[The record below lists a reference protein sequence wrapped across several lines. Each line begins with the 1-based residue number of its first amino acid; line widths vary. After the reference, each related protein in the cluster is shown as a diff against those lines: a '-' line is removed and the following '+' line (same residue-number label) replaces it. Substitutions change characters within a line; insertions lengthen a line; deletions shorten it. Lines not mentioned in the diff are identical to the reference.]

1 MQTLSEPACQ
11 MLRKPQRNQERQQQ
25 DPHRSQ
31 NDSVQIYHRDQ
42 HEQGGE
48 GAAQTVH
55 SSTRGHGKAKAGQHA
70 LPDKVLS
77 PYQMLE
83 LEWKVGEE
91 KSLQDFGP
99 LSPKSKRAIHSYLSI
114 FLLKEIL
121 ANEKEL
127 SAHFF
132 IDDIL
137 DLGSSFLQYLQ
148 EQLLE
153 SRLKLCSA
161 SVHTSEHISAE
172 RVLQLSISKEG
183 EALISPAQA

>member
-1 MQTLSEPACQ
+1 M
-11 MLRKPQRNQERQQQ
+11 
-25 DPHRSQ
+25 
-31 NDSVQIYHRDQ
+31 
-42 HEQGGE
+42 
-48 GAAQTVH
+48 
-55 SSTRGHGKAKAGQHA
+55 
-70 LPDKVLS
+70 
-77 PYQMLE
+77 
-83 LEWKVGEE
+83 
-91 KSLQDFGP
+91 
-99 LSPKSKRAIHSYLSI
+99 
-114 FLLKEIL
+114 KEIL